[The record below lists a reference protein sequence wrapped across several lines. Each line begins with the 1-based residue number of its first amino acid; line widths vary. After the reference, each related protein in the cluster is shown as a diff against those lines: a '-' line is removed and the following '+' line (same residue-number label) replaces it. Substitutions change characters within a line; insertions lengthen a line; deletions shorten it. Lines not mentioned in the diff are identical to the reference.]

1 MDDGGSSIDD
11 EKTTTNNANEWKGI
25 PNTKDRN

>member
-1 MDDGGSSIDD
+1 MDDGGSSID